1 MDSASGVKP
10 MNNEFPR
17 TSQLLK
23 NKGLSDINSELCPFL
38 NSVLVPLGMPKID
51 PADTLASVLD
61 RVESF
66 LRVHYLPVNYK
77 GDL

>member
-1 MDSASGVKP
+1 
-10 MNNEFPR
+10 MNSEFPR

-23 NKGLSDINSELCPFL
+23 NKTNKDLSVLPFPIRPFF
-38 NSVLVPLGMPKID
+38 NSVLVPLGMPSID
-51 PADTLASVLD
+51 PGDTLAGVLD